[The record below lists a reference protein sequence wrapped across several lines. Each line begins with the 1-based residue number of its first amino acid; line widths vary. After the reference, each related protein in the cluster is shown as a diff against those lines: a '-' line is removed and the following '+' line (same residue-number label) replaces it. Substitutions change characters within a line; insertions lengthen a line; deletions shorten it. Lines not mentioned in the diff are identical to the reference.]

1 MITAS
6 LSLSPQFN
14 IEVCQ
19 TFNCLFFFPPY
30 FFIFYFRLE
39 IVTQKKQKFANKQY
53 IFEQTLVTFS
63 ALE

>member
-6 LSLSPQFN
+6 LSLSTVQHRS
-14 IEVCQ
+14 VSDLQ
-19 TFNCLFFFPPY
+19 LSFFFFPY